1 MGQESQAD
9 AVRQIEEALLTL
21 RLGAGRGGPRPPWGD
36 GPPPWAGGHGPGP
49 LGARRRHDHEPHARG
64 MHGGARIRLLE
75 FLAGS
80 SSGVGI
86 SEIAE
91 AVEVDQPRASRLV
104 ADGAARGFVT
114 RSVDPGDAR
123 KSVVTITDA
132 GRQMLD
138 TVRAGRTS
146 AVTDALSGFTPDET
160 ALFAE
165 LLSRFA
171 AAWPRPGR

>member
-1 MGQESQAD
+1 MVQGSQAD
-9 AVRQIEEALLTL
+9 AVRQIEEALLAL

-75 FLAGS
+75 FLAAADAGAR
-80 SSGVGI
+80 VGI

-91 AVEVDQPRASRLV
+91 AVGVDQPRASRLV

-114 RSVDPGDAR
+114 RSVDPRDAR
-123 KSVVTITDA
+123 KSIVELTDA
-132 GRQMLD
+132 GRQMLS

-146 AVTDALSGFTPDET
+146 AVTDALRGFTPDET
-160 ALFAE
+160 AQLAE

-171 AAWPRPGR
+171 AAWPR